1 MNTSNAMQH
10 ISASAHTKLRAG
22 MLSALL
28 LCAAF
33 GAAPNL
39 WAQANTASSA
49 SVQAQ
54 PADSIVAVVNTDII
68 TRNELDERMRTIE
81 QRMRRQGMALP
92 PPDQLRRQLLE
103 RMIVDRAQIQL
114 AKEMGVRI
122 DDTMLDM
129 AVSRIAESNK
139 MSVQEFRNQLERE
152 GIPFAKFRED
162 IRNEIMMQ
170 RVREAEVD
178 NKIQISE
185 SEVDNYLAAEADAA
199 ANQQELDIAQILIRV
214 PENASAEQIAKSR
227 QRAEEVMQKIRAGG
241 NFAQLAAT
249 YSDSSDAL
257 SGGDLGWRNRDRL
270 PQLFIDAVAGLKDG
284 EVSQIVKSANGFHI
298 LKLVGKRTPSVM
310 KGGAAAAGV
319 AQTHARHI
327 LIKVN
332 QVVTAAE
339 ARRKLLDLK
348 QRIENKAATFEEL
361 ARLYSNDGSASKGG
375 DLGWLYPG
383 DTVPEFERAMDALQP
398 GQVSDPVE
406 SQFGFHLIQVLER
419 KTEDVSKERKRM
431 AARQA
436 IRERKLEEAT
446 EDWLRQLRDRA
457 YVEIRL
463 DDANK

>member
-1 MNTSNAMQH
+1 MQH
-10 ISASAHTKLRAG
+10 IFASARAG
-22 MLSALL
+22 RLAALV
-28 LCAAF
+28 LCAAAL
-33 GAAPNL
+33 GAAPDVL
-39 WAQANTASSA
+39 AQAGN
-49 SVQAQ
+49 AQ
-54 PADSIVAVVNTDII
+54 PPRAVAADSIAAVVNTEVI
-68 TRNELDERMRTIE
+68 TRNELEERMRSIE
-81 QRMRRQGMALP
+81 QRMRQQKVALP

-103 RMIVDRAQIQL
+103 RMIVDRAQIEL

-129 AVSRIAESNK
+129 AVARIAESNK
-139 MSVQEFRNQLERE
+139 MSVQQFRDQLERE
-152 GIPFAKFRED
+152 GMTFQKFREEV
-162 IRNEIMMQ
+162 RSEIMMQ
-170 RVREAEVD
+170 RVREQEVD

-185 SEVDNYLAAEADAA
+185 SEVDNYLAAEQDAA
-199 ANQQELDIAQILIRV
+199 ANQQELDIAQILVRV
-214 PENASAEQIAKSR
+214 PESATAEQIAKSR
-227 QRAEEVMQKIRAGG
+227 ERAEMIMQKLRVGG

-270 PQLFIDAVAGLKDG
+270 PQLFVDAVANLKEGDI
-284 EVSQIVKSANGFHI
+284 SQIIKSANGFHI
-298 LKLVGKRTPSVM
+298 LKLVGKRTPSIM
-310 KGGAAAAGV
+310 QGGAAAAGTT
-319 AQTHARHI
+319 QTHARHI

-332 QVVTAAE
+332 QVVTASD

-361 ARLYSNDGSASKGG
+361 AKLYSNDGSASKGG

-383 DTVPEFERAMDALQP
+383 DTVPEFERAMDALKP
-398 GQVSDPVE
+398 GQISDPVE
-406 SQFGFHLIQVLER
+406 SQFGLHLIQVIER
-419 KTEDVSKERKRM
+419 KTEDVSKERKRQ

-463 DDANK
+463 EDVASK

>member
-1 MNTSNAMQH
+1 MNTSNAMH
-10 ISASAHTKLRAG
+10 SISSPVGTGKPVAY
-22 MLSALL
+22 LSALL
-28 LCAAF
+28 LCAAL

-39 WAQANTASSA
+39 RAQANTT
-49 SVQAQ
+49 QPRAQ
-54 PADSIVAVVNTDII
+54 PADSIVAIVNSDVI
-68 TRNELDERMRTIE
+68 TRNELEERMRTVE
-81 QRMRRQGMALP
+81 QRMRQQGVALP

-103 RMIVDRAQIQL
+103 RLIVDRAQIEL
-114 AKEMGVRI
+114 AKEMGIRV

-129 AVSRIAESNK
+129 AVARIAESNK
-139 MSVQEFRNQLERE
+139 MSVQQFRNQLEHE
-152 GIPFAKFRED
+152 GMTFAKFREE
-162 IRNEIMMQ
+162 IRGEIMMQ
-170 RVREAEVD
+170 RVREQEVD
-178 NKIQISE
+178 NKIQVPE
-185 SEVDNYLAAEADAA
+185 SEVDNYLAAEADVA

-214 PENASAEQIAKSR
+214 PESASPEQIAKSR
-227 QRAEEVMQKIRAGG
+227 QRAEDVMQKIKAGG

-270 PQLFIDAVAGLKDG
+270 PQLFVDAVANLNQGD
-284 EVSQIVKSANGFHI
+284 VSQIVKSANGFHI
-298 LKLVGKRTPSVM
+298 LRLVGKRTPSVL
-310 KGGAAAAGV
+310 KGGSAAPGV
-319 AQTHARHI
+319 TQTHARHI

-332 QVVTAAE
+332 QVVTAAD

-348 QRIENKAATFEEL
+348 QRIENKSATFEEL
-361 ARLYSNDGSASKGG
+361 AKLYSNDGSAAKGG
-375 DLGWLYPG
+375 DLGWLYAG

-398 GQVSDPVE
+398 GQISEPIE
-406 SQFGFHLIQVLER
+406 SQFGYHLIQVLER

-446 EDWLRQLRDRA
+446 EDWLRQIRDRA

>member
-1 MNTSNAMQH
+1 MNTSNAMHH
-10 ISASAHTKLRAG
+10 ISSPVGTGKPVAY
-22 MLSALL
+22 LSALL
-28 LCAAF
+28 LCAAL

-39 WAQANTASSA
+39 WAQANTTPPR
-49 SVQAQ
+49 AQ
-54 PADSIVAVVNTDII
+54 PADSIVAIVNSDVI
-68 TRNELDERMRTIE
+68 TRNELEERMRTVE
-81 QRMRRQGMALP
+81 QRMRQQGVALP

-103 RMIVDRAQIQL
+103 RLIVDRAQIEL
-114 AKEMGVRI
+114 AKEMGIRV

-129 AVSRIAESNK
+129 AVARIAESNK
-139 MSVQEFRNQLERE
+139 MSVQQFRNQLEHE
-152 GIPFAKFRED
+152 GVTFAKFREE
-162 IRNEIMMQ
+162 IRGEIMMQ
-170 RVREAEVD
+170 RVREQEVD
-178 NKIQISE
+178 NKIQVPE
-185 SEVDNYLAAEADAA
+185 SEVDNYLAAEADVA

-214 PENASAEQIAKSR
+214 PESASPEQIAKSR
-227 QRAEEVMQKIRAGG
+227 QRAEDVMQKIRASG

-270 PQLFIDAVAGLKDG
+270 PQLFVDAVASLNQGD
-284 EVSQIVKSANGFHI
+284 VSQIVKSANGFHI
-298 LKLVGKRTPSVM
+298 LKLVGKRTPSVL
-310 KGGAAAAGV
+310 KGGSAAPGV
-319 AQTHARHI
+319 TQTHARHI

-332 QVVTAAE
+332 QVVTAAD

-348 QRIENKAATFEEL
+348 QRIENKSATFEEL
-361 ARLYSNDGSASKGG
+361 AKLYSNDGSAAKGG
-375 DLGWLYPG
+375 DLGWLYAG

-398 GQVSDPVE
+398 GQISEPVE
-406 SQFGFHLIQVLER
+406 SQFGYHLIQVLER

-446 EDWLRQLRDRA
+446 EDWLRQIRDRA